1 MTWGFGGYG
10 ALWMLLF
17 WGSIAFLIVWALQR
31 PGIDRDTSPFQ
42 RAEQILAERYSRGE
56 IDIAEYNVRRT
67 ELARS
72 R

>member
-1 MTWGFGGYG
+1 MMWGIGGYG

-17 WGSIAFLIVWALQR
+17 WGSIALLIAWTVQR
-31 PGIDRDTSPFQ
+31 PSNGPDTSPYR
-42 RAEQILAERYSRGE
+42 RAEQILAERYAQGE
-56 IDIAEYNVRRT
+56 IDLAEYDARSS

>member
-1 MTWGFGGYG
+1 MMWGFGGYG

-17 WGSIAFLIVWALQR
+17 WGSIALLIVWGVQR
-31 PGIDRDTSPFQ
+31 PSSGPEITPVR
-42 RAEQILAERYSRGE
+42 RAEQILAERFAQGE
-56 IDIAEYNVRRT
+56 IDVAEYDARSA

>member
-17 WGSIAFLIVWALQR
+17 WGSIALLIAWTVQR
-31 PGIDRDTSPFQ
+31 PSNGPEINPYR
-42 RAEQILAERYSRGE
+42 RAEQILAERYAQGE
-56 IDIAEYNVRRT
+56 IDLAEYDARSS